1 MALVKTTNRKFR
13 IIKSMKRSKLI
24 LLGSLGIAAI
34 ATVLVVSPFA
44 FNSKSEY
51 NKNQLSFLQEK
62 SADDAAAW
70 IAARYFDP
78 TTGERITQAKL
89 QLIEK
94 AVKSMTNSK
103 ALPLTWEE
111 KGPDNIGGRTRAIVV
126 DRDNNN
132 NVWAGS
138 VTGGLFRSTNKG
150 SNWVKVDNYPG
161 SKNIGSMTQLANGA
175 ILVATGFTYP
185 NWESWDGDGVW
196 YTMDNGD
203 SWTIVPGTSNIAQ
216 VKKIVAA
223 PNSTTAYLATPT
235 GLKSWTFGNTSL
247 TNVPTTSGGC
257 SEVRISTDGSVI
269 VAAMGSNKTYVST
282 DGGASFSDKSGS
294 GSNQVVQGAARIE
307 YAISPTKNSAGKY
320 NIYATRTSSTNLQGM
335 NVSQDNGDNWTQF
348 IGAANPNG
356 NLNIYNGQAGYNSI
370 VTVDPTDP
378 ERIFI
383 GGLDVWKWKQTGTNP
398 ISGGFTKLSNWFAQ
412 PTTPK
417 YVHADNHEMKF
428 DGNNRF
434 YIGNDGGIGI
444 TNDFGDNFYPSNRGY
459 NVTQFYGMA
468 FDKYGAVIGGAQDNG
483 TLYNDYS
490 LSTYQEFREV
500 SGGDGVQCEISFFNP
515 NIMFVSSQSGEVR
528 RSIDKGASTSD
539 FKPSYPSNYTAVDFP
554 FHTCLGLVEYFD
566 PNSKDSVDYGANK
579 NYAAGANVRIPS
591 AATGDT
597 INYTTPT
604 PMYYDAFVEND
615 PTLTETRISVK
626 NAINGLTVLLGNYNY
641 TYISGVAPPTIGDS
655 LLVQLPTGPDTVV
668 VQSTSTYKW
677 YFAKH
682 PISNKII
689 ELGKDSTAQSVSW
702 DSVRVAD
709 PFQSWFYVYTTK
721 NGGELW
727 GTRNALRT
735 NTINPNW
742 VIMAQ
747 GIGAAGGNSID
758 VEWSKDL
765 NKCYIS
771 SGSAIWRVDGLGNL
785 YTSQP
790 SFPAENTVVPNNSTK
805 TQVLSAVVEGIAL
818 NPNDEN
824 DLIMF
829 PGLGNARRS
838 SNAGS
843 ASPTFTTLGSLSGA
857 NSPFL
862 YDGII
867 DRDDEDIIVV
877 GTHIGVFVSSNG
889 GASWTNSSGGF
900 EGTPVYEVRQ
910 STRTWNEGNSR
921 PGEIYIATFGRGI
934 FSSSSLLSIADYNQ
948 SSNDNF
954 KTKLK
959 TYPNPT
965 TASTTLSFN
974 LAQSGVVNVAV
985 YSITGT
991 KVKTIQTK
999 MSKGDGLIDIEANE
1013 LPRGTYI
1020 VKFTSG
1026 SQTETTKFIKM

>member
-1 MALVKTTNRKFR
+1 
-13 IIKSMKRSKLI
+13 MKRSKLI
-24 LLGSLGIAAI
+24 LLGSLGLVAI
-34 ATVLVVSPFA
+34 ATILVASPFA
-44 FNSKSEY
+44 FIKSGQY
-51 NKNQLSFLQEK
+51 TKNQLSFLQEK

-78 TTGERITQAKL
+78 TTGERITAEKL
-89 QLIEK
+89 NLIEK
-94 AVKSMTNSK
+94 AVKNMSNSK

-126 DRDNNN
+126 DKDNIN

-138 VTGGLFRSTNKG
+138 VTGGVFRSTNKG
-150 SNWVKVDNYPG
+150 ATWSKVDAYFG
-161 SKNIGSMTQLANGA
+161 SKFVGSMTQLANGA
-175 ILVATGFTYP
+175 ILVATGFNYSG
-185 NWESWDGDGVW
+185 WESWDGNGVYITEDDGI
-196 YTMDNGD
+196 
-203 SWTIVPGTSNIAQ
+203 SWSIVPGTSVITQ
-216 VKKIVAA
+216 VKEIVAA
-223 PNSTTAYLATPT
+223 PNSNTAWLATPT
-235 GLKSWTFGNTSL
+235 GIKSWTYGDASL
-247 TNVPTTSGGC
+247 TSISTSSGGC
-257 SEVRISTDGSVI
+257 SAVQVSNDGTVI
-269 VAAMGSNKTYVST
+269 VAGIGSNKTFVST
-282 DGGASFSDKSGS
+282 DSGNSFTDKSGS
-294 GSNQVVQGAARIE
+294 GTTQVVQGAARIE
-307 YAISPTKNSAGKY
+307 YAISATKNTSGKF

-335 NVSQDNGDNWTQF
+335 NVSQDNGDTWSQF
-348 IGAANPNG
+348 IGSASQTG

-370 VTVDPTDP
+370 VAVDPTDP

-383 GGLDVWKWKQTGTNP
+383 GGLDVWKWKQSGTNP
-398 ISGGFTKLSNWFAQ
+398 ISGGFDKLSNWFAS
-412 PTTPK
+412 PTTQT

-428 DGNNRF
+428 DNNNRF

-444 TNDFGDNFYPSNRGY
+444 TNDLGASFYPSNRGY
-459 NVTQFYGMA
+459 NVTQFYGIA

-515 NIMFVSSQSGEVR
+515 RVMFVTSQSGTVR
-528 RSIDKGASTSD
+528 RSIDKGESTSD
-539 FKPSYPSNYTAVDFP
+539 FVPDYPTTYTAVDFP
-554 FHTCLGLVEYFD
+554 FHTAIGLAEYFD

-591 AATGDT
+591 ASTGDT

-615 PTLTETRISVK
+615 PALTQTRISVK
-626 NAINGLTVLLGNYNY
+626 NAINGLTVLLGNYSY
-641 TYISGVAPPTIGDS
+641 SYISGIAPPTIGDS
-655 LLVQLPTGPDTVV
+655 LLVQFASGADTVV
-668 VQSTSTYKW
+668 VASTSTYKW

-682 PISNKII
+682 PISNKVI

-702 DSVRVAD
+702 DFVRVAD

-735 NTINPNW
+735 NVLNINW
-742 VIMAQ
+742 VIMAR
-747 GIGAAGGNSID
+747 GIGSAGGNSID

-771 SGSAIWRVDGLGNL
+771 SGSAIYRIDGLGSL
-785 YTSQP
+785 YSSDP
-790 SFPAENTVVPNNSTK
+790 SFPLENTLVPNNASK
-805 TQVLSAVVEGIAL
+805 TLVLNTTVEGIAL
-818 NPNDEN
+818 NPNNGN
-824 DLIMF
+824 DLIVF

-838 SNAGS
+838 LNAGTS
-843 ASPTFTTLGSLSGA
+843 SPTFTTLSSLSGS

-867 DRDDEDIIVV
+867 DRDDDDIIVV
-877 GTHIGVFVSSNG
+877 GTHIGVFVSSDG
-889 GASWTNSSGGF
+889 GVSWTNSSAGF

-910 STRTWNEGNSR
+910 STRTWDEGNQR
-921 PGEIYIATFGRGI
+921 PGEIHIGTYGRGI
-934 FSSSSLLSIADYNQ
+934 FSSTSLLSVADYNG
-948 SSNDNF
+948 SSNNESF

-965 TASTTLSFN
+965 TASSTLSFN
-974 LAQSGVVNVAV
+974 LAQAGIVNVSI
-985 YSITGT
+985 YSITGS

-999 MSKGDGLIDIEANE
+999 MAKGEGLLDIEAAD

-1020 VKFTSG
+1020 VKFMSG
-1026 SQTETTKFIKM
+1026 NQTETTKFIKM